1 MAISENLVN
10 DLRVYVVDLAETNVL
25 NFNQEELG
33 DSYLSGAI
41 SDGVE
46 DYNLILPLSTLV
58 ADNLLITDQSWP
70 IIKRFAAANVF
81 KKMRIIHI
89 RNENPVSDSGFQV
102 DEYGKTQYWQILESE
117 MRAEAIEKASNFKMA
132 AQMGSFGT
140 MGFND

>member
-1 MAISENLVN
+1 VN
-10 DLRVYVVDLAETNVL
+10 DLRAYVVDLAETNVL

-58 ADNLLITDQSWP
+58 ADNLLITDQPWP

-102 DEYGKTQYWQILESE
+102 DEYGKAQYWQALESE

-140 MGFND
+140 MSFND